1 MKYDGEDKN
10 MSMNYDLKHGNN
22 IYTHCLVLCKRNEV
36 LTLKKTN
43 QFWKVH

>member
-1 MKYDGEDKN
+1 MMIEYDGEDKN

-22 IYTHCLVLCKRNEV
+22 IVLCKRNEV